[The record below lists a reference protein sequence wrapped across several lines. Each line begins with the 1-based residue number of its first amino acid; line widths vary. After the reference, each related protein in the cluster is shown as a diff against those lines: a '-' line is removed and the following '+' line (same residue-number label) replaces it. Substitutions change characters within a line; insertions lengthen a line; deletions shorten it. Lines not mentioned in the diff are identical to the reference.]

1 VNSCRPLFARDKT
14 RFVEKDGSEGEA
26 FAVWY
31 GREGVTVGVLA
42 HKADE
47 EDEEDR
53 KLIERGALLP

>member
-1 VNSCRPLFARDKT
+1 
-14 RFVEKDGSEGEA
+14 VEKDGSEGEA

>member
-1 VNSCRPLFARDKT
+1 MNSCRPLFARDKT

-42 HKADE
+42 DE
-47 EDEEDR
+47 EDEEGCE
-53 KLIERGALLP
+53 LIERGALLP